1 MCCSAFKKLFYA
13 LLFAPDAHNELHGQE
28 LDETHLTAHGVAED
42 GDELFLPEILH
53 GLRGDLVGAVPLIDI
68 VNILIVLR
76 DLLELGFYPAGADA
90 HDVDTFR
97 AQLTP

>member
-1 MCCSAFKKLFYA
+1 MPPEKSLYA
-13 LLFAPDAHNELHGQE
+13 LLFAPDTHDELHGQE

-53 GLRGDLVGAVPLIDI
+53 GLRGDLIGAVPLIDI
-68 VNILIVLR
+68 ADILIVLR
-76 DLLELGFYPAGADA
+76 GLLELGFYPAGADA

>member
-1 MCCSAFKKLFYA
+1 MPPEKSFYT
-13 LLFAPDAHNELHGQE
+13 LLSAPDAHDELHGQE
-28 LDETHLTAHGVAED
+28 LDETHLTAHGVPED

-53 GLRGDLVGAVPLIDI
+53 GLRGDLIGAVPLIDI
-68 VNILIVLR
+68 ADILIVLR
-76 DLLELGFYPAGADA
+76 GLLELGFYPAGADA